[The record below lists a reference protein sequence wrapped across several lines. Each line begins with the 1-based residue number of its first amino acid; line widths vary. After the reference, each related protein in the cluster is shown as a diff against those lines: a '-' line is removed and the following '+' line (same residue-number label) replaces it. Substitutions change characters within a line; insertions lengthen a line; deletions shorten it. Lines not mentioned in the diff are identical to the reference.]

1 MNTFVKKT
9 RGIVSLATRG
19 FASSSGAIKIK
30 LLPADGFNLE
40 GRKLPT
46 ETETNAEELLHYF
59 KEMSMMRRM
68 EIALDNLYKAREIR
82 GFCHLY
88 DGQESIA
95 MGIEAGVTFEDCLIT
110 AYRDHCQAYCRGD
123 SVHQIIAELM
133 GKRTGSTNGKG
144 GSMHFYRKKTNFY
157 GGHGIVGAQCALG
170 TGLAFALKYQQKP
183 NVAITMYGDGAAN
196 QGQLF
201 EAANMAALWKLP
213 VIYVCENNHYAMGT
227 STARGAA
234 STEYYKRLAPVPGIR
249 FAANNVFAVR
259 EVTKFAKEYSI
270 KEGPICLEM
279 QTYRYHG
286 HSMSDPGVTY
296 RKKTEI
302 DEYRKTKDCIT
313 LVKQLIIDNKVATE
327 DDLKDIERTIKKEVD
342 ETVEKVRADPY
353 PDEKDLTKDVYINE
367 GSQPQ
372 PIRGVEYINS
382 FLPNG
387 FP

>member
-9 RGIVSLATRG
+9 RGIISIATRG
-19 FASSSGAIKIK
+19 FASSSNAIKIK
-30 LLPADGFNLE
+30 LSPADGFNLE

-46 ETETNAEELLHYF
+46 EAETNAEELVHYF
-59 KEMSMMRRM
+59 KEMTTMRRM

-95 MGIEAGVTFEDCLIT
+95 MGIEAGVTFEDTLIT
-110 AYRDHCQAYCRGD
+110 AYRDHCQAYMRGD
-123 SVHQIIAELM
+123 TVHQIIAELM
-133 GKRTGSTNGKG
+133 GKKTGSTNGKG

-170 TGLAFALKYQQKP
+170 TGLAFGLKYSKKP
-183 NVAITMYGDGAAN
+183 NVSITMYGDGAAN

-213 VIYVCENNHYAMGT
+213 VIYVCENNQYAMGT

-234 STEYYKRLAPVPGIR
+234 STDYYKRLSPVPGIR
-249 FAANNVFAVR
+249 FDANNVFAVR
-259 EVTKFAKEYSI
+259 EVTKFAKEYSV

-279 QTYRYHG
+279 KTYRYHG
-286 HSMSDPGVTY
+286 HSMSDPGITY
-296 RKKTEI
+296 RKKQEV
-302 DEYRKTKDCIT
+302 DEYRKTKDCIA
-313 LVKQLIIDNKVATE
+313 LVRQLIIDNKVASE
-327 DDLKDIERTIKKEVD
+327 DDLKGFEKEIKRSVD

-353 PDEKDLTKDVYINE
+353 PDAKDLLKDVYIEDPENL
-367 GSQPQ
+367 QL
-372 PIRGVEYINS
+372 IRGVEFDKS
-382 FLPNG
+382 FAPNG
-387 FP
+387 LP

>member
-9 RGIVSLATRG
+9 RGIISLATRG
-19 FASSSGAIKIK
+19 FASSSGAIKVK
-30 LLPADGFNLE
+30 LLPSDTYNLE
-40 GRKLPT
+40 GRKIPT
-46 ETETNAEELLHYF
+46 ETETNAEELMHYF

-95 MGIEAGVTFEDCLIT
+95 MGIEAAVTFEDCLIT

-170 TGLAFALKYQQKP
+170 TGLGFALKYQKKP

-213 VIYVCENNHYAMGT
+213 VLYVCENNHYAMGT

-234 STEYYKRLAPVPGIR
+234 STEYYKRLMPVPGIR

-296 RKKTEI
+296 RKKQEI

-327 DDLKDIERTIKKEVD
+327 EDLKEVERAIKKEVD
-342 ETVEKVRADPY
+342 ETVEKVREDAY
-353 PDEKDLTKDVYINE
+353 PDAKDLLKDVYIE
-367 GSQPQ
+367 DPKEPQ
-372 PIRGVEYINS
+372 HIRGVEYDKS
-382 FLPNG
+382 FAPRGLP
-387 FP
+387 